1 MSIGSQNEPKIS
13 LFTHH
18 SNSFS
23 LANSEKNRKNKKEMV
38 LGQILAIDYGQSK
51 VGLAMGEIAVKIAFA
66 YKTLPNDKNFWNALT
81 QIIAKE
87 EIKKV
92 IIGLPGHNNFKDNV
106 NTQEIKK
113 LGEKIAIELKLSV
126 EYQEEMFTTQMAQN
140 NLKETGI
147 KNLAQADDKE
157 AARIILESWME
168 KNKNEV

>member
-1 MSIGSQNEPKIS
+1 MSIDSQNEPKIS
-13 LFTHH
+13 PVPHH
-18 SNSFS
+18 SNSFG

-51 VGLAMGEIAVKIAFA
+51 VGLAMGEMVVKIAFA
-66 YKTLPNDKNFWNALT
+66 YKTLPNDKNFWEALA

-92 IIGLPGHNNFKDNV
+92 IIGLPKHNNFENSINV
-106 NTQEIKK
+106 QAIKK
-113 LGEKIAIELKLSV
+113 LGEKTTTALKVPV

-147 KNLAQADDKE
+147 KNLAQFDDKE
-157 AARIILESWME
+157 AARIILESWM
-168 KNKNEV
+168 NKN